1 MNTTKTSAGTEQGNP
16 VVAHVLWM
24 QSDLQER
31 LKVVKRLQDAIS
43 SREAEIAESR
53 AKVPDLSHRGAERED
68 LAASV
73 AIGEAPE
80 SALRDLDA
88 LIAAERK
95 EAGELKAR
103 ADEIAAD
110 ASQVISGLH
119 RKLQVENAA
128 LAEAQGE
135 MARAQ
140 RAMVRSEAELAC
152 QHYVETATAYAGAFL
167 RMHGLVNLLT
177 SLGEKHNLQGL
188 RTGDLILPSFGFEA
202 CRAKENPGWP
212 GVMYNFQFEALRPGF
227 IASLATAERSRFEA
241 AGVSF
246 ITAK

>member
-140 RAMVRSEAELAC
+140 RAMVRRGGVGLSALRRDGHSLCQCFPPDAWVGQSVDELGRNTIC
-152 QHYVETATAYAGAFL
+152 KDCEQVTL
-167 RMHGLVNLLT
+167 
-177 SLGEKHNLQGL
+177 S
-188 RTGDLILPSFGFEA
+188 
-202 CRAKENPGWP
+202 CRAS
-212 GVMYNFQFEALRPGF
+212 VLR
-227 IASLATAERSRFEA
+227 LAEPRRTRV
-241 AGVSF
+241 AGRDV
-246 ITAK
+246 